1 MSQPAELVKHEK
13 TESLN
18 PKYQPSGVNRL
29 IGITPAITL
38 IRDTIIKLSNIDST
52 ILITGETGTGKGLVA
67 RLIHDNSQRSH
78 GQFVAFSCGIIPV
91 TLFEGELFGHKKGAF
106 TDACYERRGLFEEAE
121 GGTLFLDDI
130 QNAPLPIQAKLLQA
144 IEDKTIRR
152 LGESALKKVDV
163 RIICATNEDLKI
175 LIKQGLFREDL
186 YYRISVIPIHIPL
199 LCERVTDI
207 PILADFFLKDCAIR
221 ARRRILGF
229 DNKAKKKMMLYSWPG
244 NVREM
249 QNVIERAVALSSGP
263 RISTAD
269 VQLGGSITSR
279 KKPFSKETIACLLNA
294 TKGNISLTARVL
306 GVTRR
311 TLYRY
316 LKNYKATFNQ

>member
-1 MSQPAELVKHEK
+1 MSQPAGHVEHGKI
-13 TESLN
+13 ESLN
-18 PKYQPSGVNRL
+18 PECQPLGVNRL
-29 IGITPAITL
+29 IGITPAMAL
-38 IRDTIIKLSNIDST
+38 IRDTIVKLSKNDST
-52 ILITGETGTGKGLVA
+52 ILITGETGSGKGLVA
-67 RLIHDNSQRSH
+67 RLIHDASQRRH

-91 TLFEGELFGHKKGAF
+91 TLFEGELFGHKKGAY
-106 TDACYERRGLFEEAE
+106 TDACYARQGLFEEAE

-144 IEDKTIRR
+144 IEDRTIRR
-152 LGESALKKVDV
+152 LGESTLKRVDV
-163 RIICATNEDLKI
+163 RIICATNEDLSI

-186 YYRISVIPIHIPL
+186 FYRISVIPIHIPL
-199 LCERVTDI
+199 LCERLPDI
-207 PILADFFLKDCAIR
+207 PILADFFLKDCATKAER
-221 ARRRILGF
+221 KILGF

-263 RISTAD
+263 WISTAD
-269 VQLGGSITSR
+269 VQLGGSIASR
-279 KKPFSKETIACLLNA
+279 KKPFSKETIACFLNV

-306 GVTRR
+306 GITRR

-316 LKNYKATFNQ
+316 LKNYHLNYVK